1 MGGGEQRRG
10 AKLSNCTRSPAR
22 GGGGS
27 EREGEGKRREGRGG
41 AGESEERASGLA
53 APEQPLSAA
62 VAAAAAGPH
71 SPGAQ
76 GVCPAARR
84 ARRLRRLPLRPP
96 APAPRAG
103 PRGSR
108 RARTHHAAAVP
119 ELDAGCAH
127 AARGLPHLRR
137 HLGDRRRNRVNS
149 CTRARAEPWRDLSH
163 PGTPPPP
170 TPALCAPRP
179 PNAQLE
185 KWGEGFG
192 PGRRCRGTG
201 TVWGAE
207 HGGAAAVGCPQAGST
222 GSLQLAGVREQ
233 TRLPYP
239 PSLAC
244 PRTMSPGS
252 REGAGECLG
261 WAEGPRVEE
270 AGVSLSPAR
279 PLSRLGKVGR
289 GRAGISALGEGIPGL
304 ERRAGALRWLPGRG
318 VSPVPTD
325 WHTRSSRPPG
335 SPALGRRLVPLEA
348 KRAGLG

>member
-22 GGGGS
+22 GGGGR

-170 TPALCAPRP
+170 PHPLCVRRAPLTLSWRSGGKVL
-179 PNAQLE
+179 AR
-185 KWGEGFG
+185 GGGAGG
-192 PGRRCRGTG
+192 PGRFRARSM
-201 TVWGAE
+201 GA
-207 HGGAAAVGCPQAGST
+207 
-222 GSLQLAGVREQ
+222 
-233 TRLPYP
+233 RLPWGVP
-239 PSLAC
+239 KRGARAASSWPAS
-244 PRTMSPGS
+244 GS
-252 REGAGECLG
+252 RLAY
-261 WAEGPRVEE
+261 PT
-270 AGVSLSPAR
+270 
-279 PLSRLGKVGR
+279 PL
-289 GRAGISALGEGIPGL
+289 P
-304 ERRAGALRWLPGRG
+304 
-318 VSPVPTD
+318 
-325 WHTRSSRPPG
+325 
-335 SPALGRRLVPLEA
+335 
-348 KRAGLG
+348 